1 MRWPWQ
7 RSEARASSHTDALVS
22 AILQAATGTAT
33 ADAHR
38 HAALETAA
46 VFYQSAFAAARVD
59 ADARITAALT
69 PSVLALIVRNLIRHG
84 ESLHVID
91 VTDAG
96 QLALVPV
103 GSHDVRGPAREAD
116 WWYRADVWGPSG
128 SHTRTVP
135 SAGVLHFRYAVDPAR
150 PWRGLAPLAWAAH
163 TGRLAGNLE
172 ARLGDEAGASVGSFI
187 SMPKNDGDPDKPD
200 TDPNAELRADIRGA
214 DGKHLLV
221 ETTAAGHGEGMGSAP
236 RDDWKPH
243 RFGAESARH
252 ARRLAL
258 ERRGRVSD
266 RVRCPS
272 LARDGRSRRHSSK
285 RRVETVCAVVVRG
298 PGRDPGG
305 RAAGEAGPGVVFVQ
319 RTVCAR
325 SCRTLA
331 SARPAREARQ
341 HAACRGAGDCGA
353 LMADFFEV
361 RGDDPRKW
369 DRGVPIADARLAA
382 GI

>member
-7 RSEARASSHTDALVS
+7 RSEARASRHTDALVS

-243 RFGAESARH
+243 RFGANPPAT
-252 ARRLAL
+252 LDAL
-258 ERRGRVSD
+258 RSNVGAACLTACGV
-266 RVRCPS
+266 PLS
-272 LARDGRSRRHSSK
+272 LAMADRDG
-285 RRVETVCAVVVRG
+285 TA
-298 PGRDPGG
+298 
-305 RAAGEAGPGVVFVQ
+305 
-319 RTVCAR
+319 
-325 SCRTLA
+325 
-331 SARPAREARQ
+331 AREGWRRFVLSS
-341 HAACRGAGDCGA
+341 CVG
-353 LMADFFEV
+353 
-361 RGDDPRKW
+361 
-369 DRGVPIADARLAA
+369 LAA
-382 GI
+382 ILADELRAKLDPVSFSFNALYAHDLVGRSQALGRLVKQGNMPLAEARVIVGL

>member
-135 SAGVLHFRYAVDPAR
+135 SAGVLHFRYAVTRRGRGAAWRRSRGPHIPAGWPGTSKRGSVTKRARASAASSACRRMTATPTNQTPIRMPSSGPTFAARTASIYSSRRRR
-150 PWRGLAPLAWAAH
+150 PGTVRAWAVRRAMTGSRIGSARNPPATLDALRSNVGAACLTACGVPLSLAMADRDGTAAREGWRRFVLSSCVGLAAILA
-163 TGRLAGNLE
+163 
-172 ARLGDEAGASVGSFI
+172 D
-187 SMPKNDGDPDKPD
+187 
-200 TDPNAELRADIRGA
+200 ELRAKLD
-214 DGKHLLV
+214 
-221 ETTAAGHGEGMGSAP
+221 P
-236 RDDWKPH
+236 
-243 RFGAESARH
+243 
-252 ARRLAL
+252 
-258 ERRGRVSD
+258 VSF
-266 RVRCPS
+266 
-272 LARDGRSRRHSSK
+272 SS
-285 RRVETVCAVVVRG
+285 THCMH
-298 PGRDPGG
+298 
-305 RAAGEAGPGVVFVQ
+305 
-319 RTVCAR
+319 TIL
-325 SCRTLA
+325 S
-331 SARPAREARQ
+331 
-341 HAACRGAGDCGA
+341 
-353 LMADFFEV
+353 
-361 RGDDPRKW
+361 
-369 DRGVPIADARLAA
+369 DARKRSA
-382 GI
+382 GS